1 MSNDL
6 KNELFNILSGKS
18 EVRFGTIIQAIT
30 RYLKDGDP
38 PSSGFENEKH
48 FKKQEETR
56 LEDFITE
63 RNLWINKIDFSQY
76 VSEGAEQR
84 VFLKDGEHVIKLND
98 AIYYSSWKEY
108 LYNLLLHNYFFQ
120 DTAYEL
126 SGFTKENDV
135 LYVVVQ
141 QNYVSITTP
150 TDLNEVKQFM
160 KSNGFVNNR
169 NNDYINSELGIIL
182 EDLHDENVLTQN
194 GILYFIDTVFYL
206 TDEFWNQSENKQ

>member
-18 EVRFGTIIQAIT
+18 EVRFGTIIQAIAC
-30 RYLKDGDP
+30 YLKDGNS
-38 PSSGFENEKH
+38 PSSDFENEKH
-48 FKKQEETR
+48 FKKQEAKR

-63 RNLWINKIDFSQY
+63 RNLWVNEIDFSQY

-84 VFLKDGEHVIKLND
+84 VYLKDGEYVIKLND

-108 LYNLLLHNYFFQ
+108 LYNLLLHNYFFP
-120 DTAYEL
+120 DTAYDL
-126 SGFTKENDV
+126 IGFTKENDV

-141 QNYVSITTP
+141 QNYVSITSP
-150 TDLNEVKQFM
+150 TDLNEVKEFM

-206 TDEFWNQSENKQ
+206 TEEFWK